1 MTEKAVN
8 QMNKSF
14 YDYMMRYRGLKQQT
28 DEKRLADW
36 MFEDHDFPKRSE
48 KYDEVSRY
56 LEWNIPFNNATQ
68 VLDQLWYDYLETR
81 R

>member
-1 MTEKAVN
+1 MG
-8 QMNKSF
+8 KSF
-14 YDYMMRYRGLKQQT
+14 YEYMMRYRGVKQVT

-36 MFEDHDFPKRSE
+36 MFEDHDFPRQSE

-56 LEWNIPFNNATQ
+56 LEWNLPFTEVMSVFDA
-68 VLDQLWYDYLETR
+68 LWYDYLETR